1 MIYKD
6 AEHEVFYKSCLERSR
21 LKDVYRKSL
30 FYCLG
35 IDTSIRAH
43 IERLYDFEDES
54 IKLEGINEAW
64 QTGGSTAVTRLA
76 FNLYS
81 GSTPTI
87 CLYEENEEDCLQ
99 ECSQYAVSDIF
110 SRSICNMEYLMEAVR
125 LRYQSD
131 FENKVKEEIL

>member
-6 AEHEVFYKSCLERSR
+6 AEHEVFYKSCLERS
-21 LKDVYRKSL
+21 
-30 FYCLG
+30 
-35 IDTSIRAH
+35 
-43 IERLYDFEDES
+43 
-54 IKLEGINEAW
+54 
-64 QTGGSTAVTRLA
+64 RLA